1 VKLNKKEYFDDLADK
16 WDKITEHN
24 EVKIKELIE
33 LINLYP
39 GAKVLDVGSG
49 TGVLIPFIIPK
60 IGNNGKLNCLDI
72 SENMLFM
79 ARKKFPKAI
88 YPNIDFICSDI
99 LNYEAEDRFNFIICY
114 SSFPHFTDKEGSIK
128 KMASLLL
135 KGGKLV
141 IAHSQS
147 RKDINNFHKQI
158 NGPVS
163 NDFLPDDKELTSIFN
178 KFSLK
183 LTLSID
189 NEEEFL
195 IVGEK

>member
-1 VKLNKKEYFDDLADK
+1 MNKKEYFDDLADK
-16 WDKITEHN
+16 WDKITECN
-24 EVKIKELIE
+24 EEKIKEIIE
-33 LINLYP
+33 IINLYP

-60 IGNNGKLNCLDI
+60 IGNNGKLICLDI

-79 ARKKFPKAI
+79 AKKKFPKAL

-99 LNYEAEDRFNFIICY
+99 LNYEANDKFNFIICY
-114 SSFPHFTDKEGSIK
+114 SSFPHFTDKEESINRI
-128 KMASLLL
+128 ASLLL
-135 KGGKLV
+135 KGGKLA

-163 NDFLPDDKELTSIFN
+163 NDFLPAAKELTSIFN

-183 LTLSID
+183 PILFI
-189 NEEEFL
+189 EKKKKFL
-195 IVGEK
+195 IIGEK